1 MIWSRR
7 TEGVEG
13 VERRRRGKTEDR
25 TFSALVVVFGCI
37 RVVHIRLLGVLVPR
51 RLSAKAQK
59 PTKRA
64 EEQGRAEYDEGRA
77 FKETRSLRKPIESA

>member
-64 EEQGRAEYDEGRA
+64 EEQGRAEYDEAKGVQRNKKLA
-77 FKETRSLRKPIESA
+77 EAN